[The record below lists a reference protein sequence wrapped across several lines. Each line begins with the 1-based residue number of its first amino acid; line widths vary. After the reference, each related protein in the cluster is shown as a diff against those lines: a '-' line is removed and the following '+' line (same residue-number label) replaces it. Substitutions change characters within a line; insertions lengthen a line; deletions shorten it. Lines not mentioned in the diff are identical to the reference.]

1 MSEPSFPGNA
11 GREDLGE
18 RLRQVFSGLIELHRH
33 TAQPVSSDALA
44 QGIPLSPAS
53 IRGSLAEL
61 EARGL
66 LERAHTSSARVPTA
80 AGWEAYVRSIV
91 APVVLPRGLV
101 EEVERRLSHST
112 HDVEQLLNEASRLLA
127 TLTQQLG
134 LALAT
139 SLDDEPLHDIEL
151 APLDRTRALLI
162 LNLGGASVRTL
173 ALQLESPLER
183 ATLEEVAR
191 VLRERLVGRPLAE
204 VRSRLSGDPELARD
218 SAVRIVAR
226 AAADGWAHPV
236 TTPLF
241 ATGAMHIAGQPEFAR
256 SSRLGPI
263 LRVVET
269 GPPLD
274 RLMVASVE
282 GQVAVRVGV
291 DEDPSLAGCSLVS
304 YALPGAVR
312 AAVGV
317 LGPLRM
323 DYALTLAVVDAVG
336 SRLAELI

>member
-11 GREDLGE
+11 GPEDLGD
-18 RLRQVFSGLIELHRH
+18 RLRQVFASLIELHRR
-33 TAQPVSSDALA
+33 TAQPVSSEALA
-44 QGIPLSPAS
+44 HGIPLSPAS

-61 EARGL
+61 EGLGL
-66 LERAHTSSARVPTA
+66 LERSRVSSARVPTT
-80 AGWEAYVRSIV
+80 AGWAAYVRSMV
-91 APVVLPRGLV
+91 APATLPPGLM
-101 EEVERRLSHST
+101 EEVERRLSRST
-112 HDVEQLLNEASRLLA
+112 HDVEALLNEASRLLA
-127 TLTQQLG
+127 ALTRQLG

-139 SLDDEPLHDIEL
+139 SLDEEPLREIEL
-151 APLDRTRALLI
+151 QPLDRTRALMI

-173 ALQLESPLER
+173 ALQLDSPLDR
-183 ATLEEVAR
+183 DTLEEVAR
-191 VLRERLVGRPLAE
+191 VLRERLQGRTLAE
-204 VRSRLSGDPELARD
+204 VRARLTGDPELARD

-226 AAADGWAHPV
+226 AAAEGWAHPV

-241 ATGAMHIAGQPEFAR
+241 ATGAMHMAGHPEFAR

-263 LRVVET
+263 LRVVES

-274 RLMVASVE
+274 RLMVGNVE

-304 YALPGAVR
+304 YALPGSVR